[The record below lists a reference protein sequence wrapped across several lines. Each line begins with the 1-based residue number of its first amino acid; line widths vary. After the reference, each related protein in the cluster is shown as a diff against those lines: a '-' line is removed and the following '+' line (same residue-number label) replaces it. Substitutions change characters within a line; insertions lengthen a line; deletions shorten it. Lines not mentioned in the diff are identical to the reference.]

1 MIMNGAFQREW
12 GSYFYLFRN
21 RERFSVA
28 LRTIEQIPLKGKRV
42 FMRVDFN
49 VPMDEHGSITDTTR
63 IENVAATITYA
74 MERGAKVILASHL
87 GRPKGKVDPQYSLSP
102 VARQLPGI
110 LGKPVAMAEDCIGQK
125 VVEKADQMKEGDV
138 LLLENLRFH
147 PGEEANDASFSKELA
162 SMADV
167 YINDAFGAAHR
178 AHASTEGITKYMDVV
193 GAGFLMKKEIDCLE
207 RCTANPGRPFIM
219 ILGGAKVSDKIGI
232 IGHLLN
238 KVSTLLVGGG
248 MAYTFLKAEGVEV
261 GKSLV
266 EGDQVNQALRTASEA
281 NRKGVKFLLPVDHI
295 VGDRFDPKASKKV
308 VPNGGIPSTW
318 LGMDIGPKTVGI
330 FSDEIKEAK
339 TIVWNGPMGVF
350 EMDAFAQGTI
360 SIARAIAQSKAFS
373 IVGGGDTVAAV
384 KMAGVADSISHISTG
399 GGAALEFLEGKSLPG
414 IEALRERG

>member
-1 MIMNGAFQREW
+1 M
-12 GSYFYLFRN
+12 
-21 RERFSVA
+21 A
-28 LRTIEQIPLKGKRV
+28 LRSIEQMPLKGKRV
-42 FMRVDFN
+42 FIRVDFN
-49 VPMDEHGSITDTTR
+49 VPMDEYGTITDTTR
-63 IENVAATITYA
+63 IENAFATITYA
-74 MERGAKVILASHL
+74 TERGAKVILASHL
-87 GRPKGKVDPQYSLSP
+87 GRPKGKVDPKYSLLP
-102 VARQLPGI
+102 VARQLPRI

-125 VVEKADQMKEGDV
+125 ALGKIGQMKEGDV

-178 AHASTEGITKYMDVV
+178 AHASTVGMTKYMDVV
-193 GAGFLMKKEIDCLE
+193 GAGFLMKREIDCLE
-207 RCTANPGRPFIM
+207 RVTASPEQPCM
-219 ILGGAKVSDKIGI
+219 VILGGAKVSDKIGVI
-232 IGHLLN
+232 AHMLN
-238 KVSTLLVGGG
+238 KVTTLLIGGG

-266 EGDQVNQALRTASEA
+266 EGDQVDEALGTASEA

-295 VGDRFDPKASKKV
+295 VGDRFDPTARKKV
-308 VPNGGIPSTW
+308 VPHGGIPREW
-318 LGMDIGPKTVGI
+318 RGMDIGPKTIGI

-350 EMDAFAQGTI
+350 EMEAFSRGTI
-360 SIARAIAQSKAFS
+360 SIAKAVARSKAFS

-399 GGAALEFLEGKSLPG
+399 GGAALEFLEGKPLPG
-414 IEALRERG
+414 IEALREKG